1 MAAHFISGN
10 YGEEGNPS
18 QTYDYYPGT
27 NPTSP
32 LLIYV
37 HGGAW
42 RFGDKSSFHR
52 SDNDVHKIREYFQ
65 AAGFATATINYRLS
79 YETLFPAQIHDV
91 KAAIRYLKQHAKIL
105 GFDPA
110 KIALA
115 GGSAGGHLVQL
126 AAASTALKDPY
137 FEGLPAA
144 DIPAHASS
152 SVSCAV
158 SIYGVSDLRTIFD
171 DRVACGFDRNHPEDD
186 GAEWRLLGSPYPAP
200 VGSAAETNW
209 SKAHPID
216 LVQQAERSGNRRHAP
231 VFYVHGTG
239 DTCVPP
245 NQSEKAHRALGGRG
259 VATELLLVPGAEH
272 ADPAIYADRKVW
284 ERIIGWVQAQLT
296 LRN

>member
-27 NPTSP
+27 TPTSP

-79 YETLFPAQIHDV
+79 HEALFPAQIHDV

-200 VGSAAETNW
+200 VGSTAETNW

-216 LVQQAERSGNRRHAP
+216 LAQQAERTGNRRHAS

-245 NQSEKAHRALGGRG
+245 NQSEKAHRALGCRG
-259 VATELLLVPGAEH
+259 VPTELLLVPGAEH
-272 ADPAIYADRKVW
+272 ADPAIYADRKAW